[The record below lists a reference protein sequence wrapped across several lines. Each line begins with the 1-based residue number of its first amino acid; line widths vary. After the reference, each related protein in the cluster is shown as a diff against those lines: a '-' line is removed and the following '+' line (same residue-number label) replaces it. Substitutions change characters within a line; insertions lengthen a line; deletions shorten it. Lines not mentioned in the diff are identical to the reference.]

1 MTLER
6 IFQWVCVGDHPPH
19 PRHHRRM
26 STTVLVIVVVIVV
39 TFLIVRG
46 RRHPGTRAIPSEFE
60 RVSPRHASRAAGIM
74 TAFDRDYQRTFDG
87 SEVSKDPE
95 GAVRRLFAHRAA
107 TLQALN
113 ETRFRLPND
122 LTMER
127 ELDAAIEDI
136 DRDMLERI
144 DDARQRCGMD
154 LLHPGPVDAAWY
166 GAWYRAA
173 NDVVE

>member
-6 IFQWVCVGDHPPH
+6 IFQWVCVGN
-19 PRHHRRM
+19 HHHTHVSCHRM
-26 STTVLVIVVVIVV
+26 IILLIVVIIVGV
-39 TFLIVRG
+39 LILRG
-46 RRHPGTRAIPSEFE
+46 RRHTRSIPSEFE
-60 RVSPRHASRAAGIM
+60 RVSPRHVSRAAEVM
-74 TAFDRDYQRTFDG
+74 SAFDRDYQRTFDG

-113 ETRFRLPND
+113 ETRFRMPND

-127 ELDAAIEDI
+127 ELAATIEDI

-144 DDARQRCGMD
+144 EDARQRCGMD

-166 GAWYRAA
+166 GSWYRAA